1 MPVTAGIVFWSVAVN
16 ATTSSGTRRLD
27 AIWNHRPVVPAL
39 LTEAPACVNVK
50 ALSQSLEWRGCV
62 SVSSGDPRPLPSA
75 NFSTMSYRWVHGMLM
90 NMVGNVLINFGTN
103 LLKLAHDVNRLVA
116 LVTHIS

>member
-1 MPVTAGIVFWSVAVN
+1 
-16 ATTSSGTRRLD
+16 
-27 AIWNHRPVVPAL
+27 
-39 LTEAPACVNVK
+39 
-50 ALSQSLEWRGCV
+50 
-62 SVSSGDPRPLPSA
+62 
-75 NFSTMSYRWVHGMLM
+75 MLM